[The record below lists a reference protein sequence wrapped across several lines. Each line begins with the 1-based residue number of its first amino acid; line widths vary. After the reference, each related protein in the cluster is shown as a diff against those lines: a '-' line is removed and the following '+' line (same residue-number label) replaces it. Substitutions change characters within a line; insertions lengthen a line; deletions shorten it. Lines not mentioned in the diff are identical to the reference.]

1 MPVSSAS
8 ATPSAHA
15 RPGTGPSPEAV
26 HGMVCEFIT
35 AQAEAEASGGG
46 WAGYREVFLSAEVQD
61 LIRSR
66 LMAEAT
72 VRTARARTDF
82 LAGVIKK

>member
-1 MPVSSAS
+1 
-8 ATPSAHA
+8 
-15 RPGTGPSPEAV
+15 
-26 HGMVCEFIT
+26 MVCDFIT

-66 LMAEAT
+66 LMAEAGGGA
-72 VRTARARTDF
+72 VRAPAAATAR
-82 LAGVIKK
+82 LA